1 MREKTYENK
10 IKQFLKEQ
18 GAYFV
23 KYFGCAFTQ
32 AGVPDILSGVNG
44 YFLAIEVKNE
54 AGKPSE
60 LQKLNI
66 NKINKAGSFGVIVRP
81 SDFDELKRV
90 IFYLTI
96 NDVQNARMTIAEIN
110 SQYM

>member
-10 IKQFLKEQ
+10 IKDHLKEA

-32 AGVPDILSGVNG
+32 AGVPDILAGVNG

-54 AGKPSE
+54 TGKPSE
-60 LQKLNI
+60 LQKINI
-66 NKINKAGSFGVIVRP
+66 HQINKAGAYAVIARP
-81 SDFDELKRV
+81 ADFEELKRV
-90 IFYLTI
+90 IFYLVIGDTH
-96 NDVQNARMTIAEIN
+96 NARSTIAEIN
-110 SQYM
+110 LQYM